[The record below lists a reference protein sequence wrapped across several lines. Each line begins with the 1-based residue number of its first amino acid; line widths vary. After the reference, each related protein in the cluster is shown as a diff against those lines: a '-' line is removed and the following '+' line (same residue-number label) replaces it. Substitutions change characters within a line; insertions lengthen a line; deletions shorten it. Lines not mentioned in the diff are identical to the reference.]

1 MNNAK
6 TIPIADAQHVHVKPV
21 PVAAHY
27 ETPTGP
33 WIDALGR
40 PLRDLRISVTDHCN
54 FRCRYCMPK
63 EIFSSRHAFLPQT
76 ELLTFNEIIR
86 IARIALSHGV
96 QKFRLTGGEP
106 LLRKGIENLIAEL
119 LSLRTLE
126 GKAPDVAI
134 TTNGSILRKKLPA
147 LVQAGLRR
155 ITISLDSLDEAT
167 FQKMNDVGFPAHKVL
182 SAIDAAVD
190 AGLQVKINT
199 VVQRGV
205 NERQIVPIAQFCRGR
220 NIIPRYIEYMDVGSS
235 NGWQMKDVISADQIV
250 ARIAQHW
257 PVEPI
262 AANYV
267 GETAN
272 RWRYLDG
279 QGEFGCIASVTK
291 AFCRTCSRVRL
302 SMNGRLFLCLFA
314 TEGYDIRTLLRGG
327 ASDEEI
333 DQAIAQ
339 IWSQRTDRYSELRQ
353 MGLSADRPKIEMS
366 YIGG

>member
-1 MNNAK
+1 MNNQK
-6 TIPIADAQHVHVKPV
+6 IIPIADAQHVYVKPI
-21 PVAAHY
+21 PLTQHAI
-27 ETPTGP
+27 EPSGP
-33 WIDALGR
+33 WIDTLGR

-63 EIFSSRHAFLPQT
+63 EIFDSRHAFLPQT
-76 ELLTFNEIIR
+76 ELLSFEEIAR
-86 IARIALSHGV
+86 IARIALARGV

-119 LSLRTLE
+119 LSYKTLD
-126 GKAPDVAI
+126 GQVPDVAI
-134 TTNGSILRKKLPA
+134 TTNGSILARKLPA
-147 LVQAGLRR
+147 LVEAGLKRV
-155 ITISLDSLDEAT
+155 TISLDSLDEET
-167 FQKMNDVGFPAHKVL
+167 FQKMNDVGFPAKKVL
-182 SAIDAAVD
+182 EAIDLALQ
-190 AGLQVKINT
+190 AGLQVKVNT

-205 NERQIVPIAQFCRGR
+205 NERQIVPIAQYCRGR
-220 NIIPRYIEYMDVGSS
+220 NIIPRFIEYMDVGSS

-250 ARIAQHW
+250 QKIHAHW

-262 AANYV
+262 AANYI

-333 DQAIAQ
+333 DQAITQ
-339 IWSQRTDRYSELRQ
+339 IWAQRNDRYSELRQ
-353 MGLSADRPKIEMS
+353 MGLNPERPKIEMS